1 MMRRPWLG
9 FAVLIALI
17 AIVVTLRG
25 TSANDSPDHS
35 SQSDGGNGTSALRY
49 YAQALGHTTGTVE
62 GDFSLPASHSLLFVF
77 APTSGYSMSEA
88 QQLQSWIG
96 AGNVVVYASEA
107 GDPDLDRQFG
117 LQRTSAGV
125 DAAATAAAPIFGGV
139 KSLAGAQQ
147 ALAFR
152 PNAAQVPLLR
162 NGHGDV
168 LAVRSS
174 IGSGVL
180 IALTDPLVLCNGYL
194 TLGDNGRFAA
204 NLVAMTP
211 AGGTVLFDEFHHGAA
226 AGASPAVAWL
236 STAWGAALTLA
247 VLGILIGL
255 AFRGRAFGPAIPL
268 QRRARRLTV
277 AVTGAV
283 GSLVQRSVDL
293 LGSVGRLV
301 WDT

>member
-1 MMRRPWLG
+1 MRRSWLG

-35 SQSDGGNGTSALRY
+35 SQSDGGNGTSALRF

-62 GDFSLPASHSLLFVF
+62 GDFSLPASHALLFVF
-77 APTSGYSMSEA
+77 TPTSGYSITEA
-88 QQLQSWIG
+88 QQLQAWIG
-96 AGNVVVYASEA
+96 AGNVVVYGSEA

-125 DAAATAAAPIFGGV
+125 DAAATAAAPILGGV
-139 KSLAGAQQ
+139 TSLSGAQQ

-168 LAVRSS
+168 LAIRST
-174 IGSGVL
+174 IGSGIL
-180 IALTDPLVLCNGYL
+180 LALTDPLVLCNGYL
-194 TLGDNGRFAA
+194 TLADNGRFAA
-204 NLVAMTP
+204 DLVAMTP
-211 AGGTVLFDEFHHGAA
+211 AGGSVLFDEFHHGAA
-226 AGASPAVAWL
+226 AGASPAVAWI

-247 VLGILIGL
+247 VLVIMIGPMIHNMVVL
-255 AFRGRAFGPAIPL
+255 GKAIFPDFPFSR
-268 QRRARRLTV
+268 QRTEGG
-277 AVTGAV
+277 TG
-283 GSLVQRSVDL
+283 GSQ
-293 LGSVGRLV
+293 
-301 WDT
+301 